1 MLLRIGL
8 RAASAAAVGLALLA
22 AGCGSSGSSDT
33 TKSSSASASGAAASG
48 PSCKGGKIKIGSVS
62 TLSGAVTFPDVSGA
76 ARATFDQLNA
86 RGGINGCKVD
96 YVVEDDKGDPQTA
109 TQAARDLVQNQGVV
123 ALAGSGGL
131 LDCEVNGQFYAQ
143 QRIGAVSGLGVDGAC
158 WSTPNISP
166 VNVGPFTLTTAMLY
180 YASEKLKLDKLCVVN
195 YILAGTKKAYQN
207 AVDQWTKLTGKRLT
221 LFDQTLPP
229 QGDYTP
235 YVLKTKRA
243 GCQMVLS
250 NAVEPQALSWMKI
263 VDQQKIS
270 GIKWFFLAPGYSD
283 AVAKALE
290 NTRSDVYAGTEWE
303 PYTDKESSANTDW
316 RSTMEAAGRPLTAF
330 SQGGYESA
338 TVMADVLRSIRGDI
352 TRDSVYQ
359 ALVDMK
365 PISTPLT
372 GTPYVFGPGR
382 THASNTATKIMQLD
396 HGTWKVSTPD
406 WVVLPKS

>member
-1 MLLRIGL
+1 LLRIGF

-22 AGCGSSGSSDT
+22 AGCGSSGSST
-33 TKSSSASASGAAASG
+33 TSTSSASASGAARSG
-48 PSCKGGKIKIGSVS
+48 SSCKGGKIKIGSVS
-62 TLSGAVTFPDVSGA
+62 SLTGPATFPDVSGA
-76 ARATFDQLNA
+76 AKATFDQINA

-143 QRIGAVSGLGVDGAC
+143 QKIGAVSGLGVDGAC

-180 YASEKLKLDKLCVVN
+180 YASEKLHVQKLCVVN

-207 AVDQWTKLTGKRLT
+207 AVDQWTRLTGKKLT

-235 YVLKTKRA
+235 YVLKTKKA
-243 GCQMVLS
+243 GCQVVLS

-263 VDQQKIS
+263 VDQQKVT
-270 GIKWFFLAPGYSD
+270 GIRWFFLAPGYSD
-283 AVAKALE
+283 AVAKALKTSTSE
-290 NTRSDVYAGTEWE
+290 VYAGTEWE
-303 PYTDKESSANTDW
+303 PYTDKTSAANNGW
-316 RSTMEAAGRPLTAF
+316 RATMEATGRPLTAF

-338 TVMADVLRSIRGDI
+338 TVMADVLKTIKGPI
-352 TRDSVYQ
+352 TRASVYS
-359 ALVDMK
+359 ALVNMK

-372 GTPYVFGPGR
+372 GTPYVFGPGK

-396 HGTWKVSTPD
+396 HGAWKVSTPD

>member
-1 MLLRIGL
+1 MLLRIGF

-33 TKSSSASASGAAASG
+33 TTSSASASGAAKSG

-76 ARATFDQLNA
+76 AKATFDQLNA

-283 AVAKALE
+283 AVAKALK
-290 NTRSDVYAGTEWE
+290 NTNSDVYAGTEWE

-338 TVMADVLRSIRGDI
+338 TVMADVLRSIKGDI